1 MRYASIVAT
10 SAFVPSIEMSNA
22 ELRARFQGHGAALK
36 ILRRMEES
44 TGIGTRFYAPDDWA
58 TSDLATRAASAALER
73 AGIAAS
79 EVDLVLVGTDS
90 PDYVSPATSVVVQ
103 HKLGAT
109 RAGTF
114 DVGCGCASF
123 PTALATAAGLI
134 ATNASLRTV
143 LVVGVYMMRKLCDPM
158 DPVIFLYGDGAGA
171 VVLKPSERPGFVG
184 AAFGADGSYAQKWAI
199 LSGGTAEPATEAS
212 VREGRTCVKM
222 RETIP
227 KEVNEDGWP
236 ELTRRLASDAGFALG
251 EVDLFLFSQIRRKT
265 IEVVMQRLEQPL
277 ERAHMVMQKWGYTGS
292 ACIPMALDDALA
304 AGRAKKGD
312 LVVMVG
318 SGIGYNQAAAAV
330 RL

>member
-1 MRYASIVAT
+1 MRYASIAST
-10 SAFVPSIEMSNA
+10 ASFVPTIEITNA
-22 ELRARFQGHGAALK
+22 ALRERFAGQAAPLK

-58 TSDLATRAASAALER
+58 TSDLAARAGALALER
-73 AGIAAS
+73 AGVAPS
-79 EVDLVLVGTDS
+79 DLDLVLVGTDS
-90 PDYVSPATSVVVQ
+90 PDYVTPATSVVVQ
-103 HKLGAT
+103 HKLGAK

-123 PTALATAAGLI
+123 PTALAAAAGLI
-134 ATNASLRTV
+134 ATNASMRRV
-143 LVVGVYMMRKLCDPM
+143 LVVGVYMMRKLCDPN
-158 DPVIFLYGDGAGA
+158 DPVVFLYGDGAGA
-171 VVLKPSERPGFVG
+171 VVLTPSEQPGFVG
-184 AAFGADGSYAQKWAI
+184 AAFGADGSYAQRWAI
-199 LSGGTAEPATEAS
+199 HAGGTAEPATEAA
-212 VREGRTCVKM
+212 VREGRTCVRM

-236 ELTRRLASDAGFALG
+236 AIVRRLASDCGFALG
-251 EVDLFLFSQIRRKT
+251 DVDLFLFSQIRKKT
-265 IEVVMQRLEQPL
+265 IEVVMQRLEQPI
-277 ERAHMVMQKWGYTGS
+277 ERAHMIMQKWGYTGS

-304 AGRAKKGD
+304 DHRTKPGD